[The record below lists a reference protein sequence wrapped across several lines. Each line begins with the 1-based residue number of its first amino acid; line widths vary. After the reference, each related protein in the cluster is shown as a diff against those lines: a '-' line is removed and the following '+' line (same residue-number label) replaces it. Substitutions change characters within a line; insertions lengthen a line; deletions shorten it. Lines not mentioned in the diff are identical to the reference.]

1 MGYTPHS
8 IKQVNEITSKL
19 QAYSFILMR
28 NKLSFASIFILFCFA
43 ILAPVLLFAGS
54 GKHKEA
60 APVPFTVSGDIAGM
74 PEHMVKLELLRA
86 NDTVVAVDSQRS
98 NAAGH
103 FELAGSLREPGLY
116 RVHFQMDRFI
126 LLSVDKGNI
135 KIAATWPVEG
145 YTVQGSEPSER
156 IKIFIDSVRNFMG
169 KMQNGSK
176 QLESI
181 KASGNKEL
189 FTATQ
194 KDLEQMNQAFLSF
207 TKQYSDTTP
216 YEANAI
222 LAARV
227 INPEGQ
233 YSYFESFAGNLEK
246 RFPGATMTREYKQY
260 LVKLKASMPLPTDI
274 GDKAPDL
281 SLDDTAGKAIALSS
295 LQGKYVLLD
304 FWASWCGPCRAENPN
319 VLAAYKKYK
328 GRNFTILAVSLDS
341 KRDQWL
347 KAVQHDGLLWPQ
359 VSDLEGWQSGAAA
372 KYGVHAIPTNFL
384 IDPSGVIIAKSLRG
398 PELESKLEEVLPK

>member
-1 MGYTPHS
+1 
-8 IKQVNEITSKL
+8 
-19 QAYSFILMR
+19 
-28 NKLSFASIFILFCFA
+28 
-43 ILAPVLLFAGS
+43 
-54 GKHKEA
+54 
-60 APVPFTVSGDIAGM
+60 
-74 PEHMVKLELLRA
+74 
-86 NDTVVAVDSQRS
+86 
-98 NAAGH
+98 
-103 FELAGSLREPGLY
+103 
-116 RVHFQMDRFI
+116 
-126 LLSVDKGNI
+126 
-135 KIAATWPVEG
+135 
-145 YTVQGSEPSER
+145 
-156 IKIFIDSVRNFMG
+156 
-169 KMQNGSK
+169 
-176 QLESI
+176 
-181 KASGNKEL
+181 
-189 FTATQ
+189 
-194 KDLEQMNQAFLSF
+194 
-207 TKQYSDTTP
+207 
-216 YEANAI
+216 
-222 LAARV
+222 
-227 INPEGQ
+227 
-233 YSYFESFAGNLEK
+233 
-246 RFPGATMTREYKQY
+246 
-260 LVKLKASMPLPTDI
+260 VKLKASMPLPTDI